1 VTHPHDN
8 PVRAELQS
16 LDQRRADTLA
26 DALRPV
32 ALTDDTPTPET
43 WRVVEPDGSVDVL
56 QVQSI
61 GGGVY
66 IIRCDSLGREHVRA
80 ASSRCAVDRF
90 AGQYL
95 GAAEIRGPGEATTAE
110 QLAAVLSGVVDIA
123 DAVEDEAH
131 EQRARAVERPGRQL
145 IELAH
150 PEGQALAAN
159 KIACAVREILSGRDH
174 AAAAYTAPLR
184 EQIAAR
190 GAEIARL
197 ESACDDLQTAWLT
210 ASAERDAARDQLAA
224 ATRDATETEAE
235 LRITQNFAGRHM
247 GVVVAER
254 DEARAERDAA
264 LATVRT
270 LNADI
275 AAAAGELLVPIPT
288 PGSDAARLL
297 RANIILRQERD
308 EARAER
314 RAARLDRDAAEERL
328 ARYDVSDTARRGGD

>member
-131 EQRARAVERPGRQL
+131 EQRARAVEL
-145 IELAH
+145 
-150 PEGQALAAN
+150 
-159 KIACAVREILSGRDH
+159 CAFCR
-174 AAAAYTAPLR
+174 
-184 EQIAAR
+184 
-190 GAEIARL
+190 
-197 ESACDDLQTAWLT
+197 
-210 ASAERDAARDQLAA
+210 
-224 ATRDATETEAE
+224 
-235 LRITQNFAGRHM
+235 
-247 GVVVAER
+247 
-254 DEARAERDAA
+254 
-264 LATVRT
+264 
-270 LNADI
+270 
-275 AAAAGELLVPIPT
+275 
-288 PGSDAARLL
+288 
-297 RANIILRQERD
+297 
-308 EARAER
+308 
-314 RAARLDRDAAEERL
+314 AAEEAEDQRL
-328 ARYDVSDTARRGGD
+328 AAIIPARLAEAKRALRAGSRS